1 MQDASEQDEG
11 QASERGPRFR
21 NRDLIWV
28 VVIAGVILVG
38 RVTPFKPIQDALG
51 SFNWLTEWALRL
63 AKDLFESYGY
73 LTVFL
78 APMLENTLFI
88 GAIIPG
94 TLVMLLAGL
103 SAHEGLI
110 SFWPAVLLGILG
122 AIIGDTI
129 SYGMGRYG
137 WKRFGLESRFG
148 RWAERMR
155 EPLLKHSIWLV
166 LSYHFAGYSRL
177 IGPAASGYLRLPL
190 LRWMLLDY
198 IGVTLWVISF
208 LTAGY
213 LLGVAGLTLDDSER
227 NVQIFEIILF
237 GFFVI
242 AAVSVLRMAR
252 RSGGRDARKAI
263 DTPPI
268 ATSDG
273 QRPPGAPTATPTIDA
288 QPPDS
293 DQRPADVEA

>member
-21 NRDLIWV
+21 NRDLIWI

-38 RVTPFKPIQDALG
+38 RVTPFKPIQGAFG
-51 SFNWLTEWALRL
+51 RFNWLTEQGLRV
-63 AKDLFESYGY
+63 AQDLFESYGY

-78 APMLENTLFI
+78 APLLENTLFI

-103 SAHEGLI
+103 SAHDGLI
-110 SFWPAVLLGILG
+110 SFWPAILLGIIG

-213 LLGVAGLTLDDSER
+213 LLGAAGLTLDDSEG

-237 GFFVI
+237 IFFII
-242 AAVSVLRMAR
+242 AAVSVLRMA
-252 RSGGRDARKAI
+252 GRANKQDAGKAI

-273 QRPPGAPTATPTIDA
+273 QRPPGAPAIDA
-288 QPPDS
+288 QPPDG

>member
-1 MQDASEQDEG
+1 MQDTSEQDEG
-11 QASERGPRFR
+11 QASEGGLKFR
-21 NRDLIWV
+21 SRDLIWV
-28 VVIAGVILVG
+28 VVIVGVILVG
-38 RVTPFKPIQDALG
+38 RVTPFKPIQGAFG
-51 SFNWLTEWALRL
+51 RFNWLTEWGLRL
-63 AKDLFESYGY
+63 AQDLFESYGY

-103 SAHEGLI
+103 SAHDGLI
-110 SFWPAVLLGILG
+110 SFWPAVLLGIIG

-148 RWAERMR
+148 RWAEQMR

-213 LLGVAGLTLDDSER
+213 LLGVAGLTLDDSEG

-237 GFFVI
+237 IFFVI
-242 AAVSVLRMAR
+242 AAVSVLRMAGR
-252 RSGGRDARKAI
+252 AGKRDAGKTI

-273 QRPPGAPTATPTIDA
+273 QRPSGAPAIDA